1 MQNIKKIGWI
11 GTGVMGAPMAGR
23 LMDAGYTLTV
33 YNRTQAKAEALIQKG
48 ARWADSPSACAAG
61 QDVVFTMVGFPKDVE
76 EVYFGT
82 DDDAGAIA
90 AADEGTIFV
99 DMTTTR
105 PSLSVKIAE
114 AASKRGCA
122 AVDAP
127 VSGGDVGAQNG
138 TLSIMAGGD
147 ADAVEAVRPVLA
159 HLGTQILLEGGP
171 GTGQHTKM
179 ANQIALAG
187 TVTGVCEAVKYG
199 QTVGLDVDKMLKSIG
214 GGAAGSWQMTNLGP
228 KMAAGDFAP
237 GFFVKHLIKDL
248 SIASDEAEDREL
260 HLEVLNTVLSM
271 YKDLRRQGMG
281 ELGTQAI
288 IAYYDAKGGKVD
300 FDE

>member
-1 MQNIKKIGWI
+1 MKNIKKIGWI

-23 LMDAGYTLTV
+23 LIDAGYTLTV
-33 YNRTQAKAEALIQKG
+33 YNRTQAKAAPLTQKG
-48 ARWADSPSACAAG
+48 ARWAESPAACAKG

-76 EVYFGT
+76 GVYFGT
-82 DDDAGAIA
+82 DDDTGILA
-90 AADEGTIFV
+90 AADDGTIFV

-114 AASKRGCA
+114 AAAKRGGA

-127 VSGGDVGAQNG
+127 VSGGDVGAQKG

-147 ADAVEAVRPVLA
+147 RDAVDAVRPVLE
-159 HLGTQILLEGGP
+159 HLGTQILWEGGP

-199 QTVGLDVDKMLKSIG
+199 QAAGLDLDKMLKSIG

-228 KMAAGDFAP
+228 KMASGDFAP

-248 SIASDEAEDREL
+248 TIADAEAEDRQL

-288 IAYYDAKGGKVD
+288 IAYYDARGEKVD

>member
-1 MQNIKKIGWI
+1 MKNIKKIGWI

-33 YNRTQAKAEALIQKG
+33 YNRTQAKAAPLTQKG
-48 ARWADSPSACAAG
+48 ARWADSPAACTKG

-76 EVYFGT
+76 GVYFGT
-82 DDDAGAIA
+82 DDDAGILAS
-90 AADEGTIFV
+90 ADDGTIFV

-114 AASKRGCA
+114 AAAKRGSA

-127 VSGGDVGAQNG
+127 VSGGDVGAQKG

-147 ADAVEAVRPVLA
+147 RDAVEAVRPVLE
-159 HLGTQILLEGGP
+159 HLGTQILWEGGP

-199 QTVGLDVDKMLKSIG
+199 QAAGLDIDRMLKSIG

-228 KMAAGDFAP
+228 KMAAGDFTP

>member
-1 MQNIKKIGWI
+1 
-11 GTGVMGAPMAGR
+11 
-23 LMDAGYTLTV
+23 
-33 YNRTQAKAEALIQKG
+33 
-48 ARWADSPSACAAG
+48 
-61 QDVVFTMVGFPKDVE
+61 MVGFPKDVE

-90 AADEGTIFV
+90 AADEDTIFV

-159 HLGTQILLEGGP
+159 HLGTQILWEGGP

-248 SIASDEAEDREL
+248 SIASDEAEEREL